1 MKKSSMPSARKR
13 RIGLEHELIFPES
26 GDFRSKPSPVRLVDI
41 TRLSEERLPFMN
53 SSPEFEKTRLAIKAK
68 EQFVL

>member
-1 MKKSSMPSARKR
+1 MKKLLMSSTRKG

-26 GDFRSKPSPVRLVDI
+26 SDFRSKPSPVRLADI

-53 SSPEFEKTRLAIKAK
+53 SSPEFETTRLAIKANEK
-68 EQFVL
+68 FVL